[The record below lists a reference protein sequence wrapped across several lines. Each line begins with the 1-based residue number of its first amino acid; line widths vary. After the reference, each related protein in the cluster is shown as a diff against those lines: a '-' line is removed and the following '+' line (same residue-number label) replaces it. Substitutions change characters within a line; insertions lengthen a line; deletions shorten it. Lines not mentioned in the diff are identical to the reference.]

1 MLKIYPNP
9 YYYKENEEEFV
20 FSDKLYFIIDE
31 KFSNQGFK
39 KLCVELWKNFTAG
52 KCELVL
58 IEKNDIGNYAYIS
71 TSESICELKKLT
83 EYEYEINCDEN
94 GININYST
102 DTGLIHA
109 FCTILQLISPY
120 RRKTGDFSIKALCIK
135 DKPALSMRGMHL
147 CLFKELSLLWMKKYV
162 ALCAFLKV
170 SHIIIESWG
179 AIRFDSMKELGWPD
193 SYSKEDVRE
202 IIEFGKALGVEFIPF
217 FNHAGHAT
225 QSRHKS
231 GKHVVLDQAPEYEE
245 WFLPGGW
252 TWDVDNEEVINLHR
266 DVRRELCELFGDGD
280 FFHIGCDEIVDEN
293 GMWKDSGVGESEGYT
308 RFLNRTASDIKEN
321 LGRKTMMWGD
331 MFLDNKDF
339 PFPFCA
345 NTNKTLTYDPDDLT
359 KDMYIVDWQYNITEE
374 KEESVKYF
382 LKFTDPAKLILAPWR
397 DRNKI
402 IGRINLAKKYN
413 LFGVIGTTWNSVIFD
428 INDMRYT
435 ACAMWEDEVDKNE
448 LMYSYA
454 CHSKTMAM
462 QFIRK
467 LVPATGFET
476 AGFAKDEM
484 LNIIIP

>member
-1 MLKIYPNP
+1 MIKIYPNP
-9 YYYKENEEEFV
+9 SCYEEYGEEFV
-20 FSDKLYFIIDE
+20 FSDKVYFSIDE
-31 KFSNQGFK
+31 SFSNTGFK
-39 KLCVELWKNFTAG
+39 KLCVELWRNFTAG
-52 KCELVL
+52 KCELEIKEVKGL
-58 IEKNDIGNYAYIS
+58 GNFAVIS
-71 TSESICELKKLT
+71 KSETLADNKRKT
-83 EYEYEINCDEN
+83 DYEYEIDCDEN
-94 GININYST
+94 GVNINYSS
-102 DTGLIHA
+102 DIGLIHA
-109 FCTILQLISPY
+109 FCTILQLISAY
-120 RRKTGDFSIKALCIK
+120 RRKTGDFTIKAFNIK

-147 CLFKELSLLWMKKYV
+147 CLFKELSLLLVKKYV

-170 SHIIIESWG
+170 SHIILESWG
-179 AIRFDSMKELGWPD
+179 AIRLDSMKELGWHD
-193 SYSKEDVRE
+193 SYSKDEIKE
-202 IIEFGKALGVEFIPF
+202 IIDFGKALGVEFIPF

-225 QSRHKS
+225 QSRHKA

-245 WFLPGGW
+245 LFLPGGW
-252 TWDVDNEEVINLHR
+252 TWNVDNEEVIELHKN
-266 DVRRELCELFGDGD
+266 VRKEFCELFGEGE

-293 GMWKDSGVGESEGYT
+293 GIWKDTGIGESEGYA
-308 RFLNRTASDIKEN
+308 RFLNRTACDIKEN

-345 NTNKTLTYDPDDLT
+345 NTNKSITYDPDDVT

-382 LKFTDPAKLILAPWR
+382 LEYFDASKLILAPWR

-467 LVPATGFET
+467 LIPATSFES
-476 AGFAKDEM
+476 AGFTKDEM
-484 LNIIIP
+484 LNIII